1 MALRNRGMTVVL
13 DESEHG
19 SAGEYVVQVR
29 LGDQTRA
36 ELEGKRMGVS
46 VTENPIH
53 LQALM
58 GWAAMVREGHF
69 TGKFAA
75 FRDACAD
82 LVPDRDEGEP
92 VDPTNQDQSDG

>member
-1 MALRNRGMTVVL
+1 MTVYL
-13 DESEHG
+13 DDSEHG
-19 SAGEYVVQVR
+19 KEGEYHVQVR

-36 ELEGKRMGVS
+36 ELEGKRMGVA
-46 VTENPIH
+46 VTESPIH

-58 GWAAMVREGHF
+58 GWCAMVREGHF

-82 LVPDRDEGEP
+82 LVPDKDEGEP
-92 VDPTNQDQSDG
+92 LDPTVPDQSSG